1 MHIKKLSLKN
11 QYFEPYDKK
20 IQFFNINTMQKIHFY
35 RVFAEKNMLNKLI
48 FWENFNKK
56 SLEVYFVHSI
66 YIENLYFFVI
76 WFKILA
82 F

>member
-35 RVFAEKNMLNKLI
+35 RVFVEKNILNKLI

-56 SLEVYFVHSI
+56 T
-66 YIENLYFFVI
+66 
-76 WFKILA
+76 
-82 F
+82 